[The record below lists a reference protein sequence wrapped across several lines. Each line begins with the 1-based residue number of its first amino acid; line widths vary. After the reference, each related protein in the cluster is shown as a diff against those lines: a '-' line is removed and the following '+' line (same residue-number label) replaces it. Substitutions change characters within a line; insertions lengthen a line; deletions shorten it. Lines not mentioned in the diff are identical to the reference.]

1 MINLLTRRNMKNFK
15 FLSAFMLTISFNTF
29 AVPEG
34 AFTTLHVKAKDVDKY
49 IELMKKNVAPFI
61 AIGSDLA
68 GVCVTKTGHQYPG
81 EMFVWNAFP
90 SVEKAFAAADLYDPM
105 KASGLYKNI
114 RKVKYSSTF
123 KPLKEFNLQPAYE
136 RLWRLNLN
144 NPMAYTQKM
153 IELEE
158 AIRAAGHNMNIGVFQ
173 PLGGGTEVFHVR
185 AVSQSASELGKVVDD
200 YFAGSSWSKI
210 WDESAQYV
218 DEIVSDTIEHC
229 QIIYTK

>member
-1 MINLLTRRNMKNFK
+1 MKIIQSLT
-15 FLSAFMLTISFNTF
+15 AFMLIISFNLF

-49 IELMKKNVAPFI
+49 IELMKKNTTPFE

-90 SVEKAFAAADLYDPM
+90 NVEKAFAATDLYDPM
-105 KASGLYKNI
+105 KATGQYKSM

-123 KPLKEFNLQPAYE
+123 KPLKEFKLQPAYE

-158 AIRAAGHNMNIGVFQ
+158 AIRSAGHDMNIGVFQ

-185 AVSQSASELGKVVDD
+185 AVSQSASELGKVVDE
-200 YFAGSSWSKI
+200 YFAGASWAQI
-210 WDESAQYV
+210 WDESAKYV

-229 QIIYTK
+229 QIIYTR

>member
-1 MINLLTRRNMKNFK
+1 MKNIKSVLVFA
-15 FLSAFMLTISFNTF
+15 LMLSFNLH
-29 AVPEG
+29 AIPEG
-34 AFTTLHVKAKDVDKY
+34 AFTTLHVQAKDVDQY
-49 IELMKKNVAPFI
+49 IELMKKNTGPFE
-61 AIGSDLA
+61 AIGSDVA

-90 SVEKAFAAADLYDPM
+90 SVEKAFAATDLYDPM
-105 KASGLYKNI
+105 NASGSYG
-114 RKVKYSSTF
+114 RMRVVKYSATF

-158 AIRAAGHNMNIGVFQ
+158 AIRSAGHDMNIGVFQ
-173 PLGGGTEVFHVR
+173 PLGGGSEVFHVR
-185 AVSQSASELGKVVDD
+185 AVSPSAGELGRVVDD
-200 YFAGSSWSKI
+200 YFAGASWSKI
-210 WDESAQYV
+210 WDESAQHV
-218 DEIVSDTIEHC
+218 DDIVSDTIEHC

>member
-1 MINLLTRRNMKNFK
+1 MKNLK
-15 FLSAFMLTISFNTF
+15 FLSAFTLIISLNTF

-49 IELMKKNVAPFI
+49 IELMKKNTAPFE

-90 SVEKAFAAADLYDPM
+90 SVEKAFAATDLYDPM
-105 KASGLYKNI
+105 KASGPYKNM

-200 YFAGSSWSKI
+200 YFAGRSWSKI